1 MTRCGTIGML
11 VIVFVN
17 VDVVVVVFVSVV
29 TEVVDQD
36 SASEYD
42 GTGTYTTQPCND
54 LLATGT

>member
-1 MTRCGTIGML
+1 ML